1 MKAEY
6 DFSQGERGKFY
17 NAQAEFSFPIHLEPD
32 VDERMSQLAA
42 ENGIDVQV
50 LVNEWLRANL
60 KVIESLRPDMG

>member
-6 DFSQGERGKFY
+6 DFSQGDHGKFY

-32 VDERMSQLAA
+32 VNARISRLA
-42 ENGIDVQV
+42 EESGVEVQA

-60 KVIESLRPDMG
+60 SVIESLQP